1 MRFTIPICILV
12 TVLAVDAT
20 PARAQTPPHP
30 PAGPPAAG
38 LADKSLEDLMS
49 VEVGTVFGAAKREQ
63 RVTEA
68 PSSVTIVTVED
79 IRTFGWRTLA
89 EALTSVR
96 GFYVTNDRNY
106 SYVGVRGF
114 SRPTDY
120 NNRILVLVNGHRF
133 NDNVYDQA
141 LVGLEF
147 PIDMALVERIEV
159 IRGPGSALYG
169 TSAFFAVVNVVVRP
183 GGAVGGSE
191 SSVEAGSFGTFRLH
205 TSYGRRSASGVDS
218 LLSVSH
224 VSSAGQRLLYFPEY
238 DEPDFNFGVNRDA
251 DGESATSL
259 FGSVGR
265 GRFTMQGAFVH
276 RRKTIPTGSYDT
288 TFDDRNYT
296 VDDRGWV
303 DGMVTG
309 TFGGAAL
316 TGRAFADYSRYFGA
330 YFNLADDR
338 LLDDSGH
345 GAWVGVE
352 GSALKRVGE
361 RHQVTS
367 GVEFRRNLWQDQTS
381 TYLNPAEVSLDSQY
395 RSSQAAVYAQDEIA
409 LHRHLTATVG
419 ARYDWWSLTGGTAT
433 PRAGLVYRTDADTA
447 VKALYGEAYRA
458 PTVYETYYYPD
469 DKRVLRPE
477 RLRTSEVVYEQ
488 YVGGTLRLTATG
500 YLTNARNLISQRA
513 DYVFENRE
521 QARSRGVEIEAE
533 RRWTSGLLLRGSF
546 VAQRTVDPI
555 ADAELS
561 NSPRRLA
568 LVQAS
573 APLWRRRVSIAAE
586 SQYVGRR
593 FSTLGTPIDGVWLT
607 NVNINV
613 TPPRRTVSIA
623 ARVGNVFDT
632 AYAHPVGVEFRQDV
646 IPQDGRSASVRA
658 TLRF

>member
-1 MRFTIPICILV
+1 MQLTLPSALLLL
-12 TVLAVDAT
+12 TVLAGAAAPV
-20 PARAQTPPHP
+20 RAQTPPADP
-30 PAGPPAAG
+30 PPGR

-68 PSSVTIVTVED
+68 PSSVTLVTAED

-141 LVGLEF
+141 LVGNEF
-147 PIDMALVERIEV
+147 PIDMALVDRIEV

-169 TSAFFAVVNVVVRP
+169 TSAFFAVVNVVLRP

-191 SSVEAGSFGTFRLH
+191 SSVEAGSFDTFRLRS
-205 TSYGRRSASGVDS
+205 SYGRRSASGIDG

-224 VSSAGQRLLYFPEY
+224 VSSGGQALLYFPEY
-238 DEPDFNFGVNRDA
+238 DQPDFNFGINRDA
-251 DGESATSL
+251 DAESATSL

-265 GRFTMQGAFVH
+265 GRLTVQGAYVH
-276 RRKTIPTGSYDT
+276 RRKVIPTGSYDT
-288 TFDDRNYT
+288 TLDDRNYT
-296 VDDRGWV
+296 DDDRGWI
-303 DGMVTG
+303 DGLVTG
-309 TFGGAAL
+309 AFKGAAL
-316 TGRAFADYSRYFGA
+316 TGRAFADVSRYRGQ
-330 YFNLADDR
+330 YYYIGSDNYSEDKGD
-338 LLDDSGH
+338 

-352 GSALKRVGE
+352 GTASTRIGE

-367 GVEFRRNLWQDQTS
+367 GAEYRRNLWQNQSSIDID
-381 TYLNPAEVSLDSQY
+381 PAAVLLDSRY
-395 RSSQAAVYAQDEIA
+395 RSNQVAVYAQDEIA
-409 LHRHLTATVG
+409 LHRRLTATVG

-447 VKALYGEAYRA
+447 IKALYGEAYRA

-469 DKRVLRPE
+469 DQRVLRPE

-500 YLTNARNLISQRA
+500 YVTKARNLISQRA

-546 VAQRTVDPI
+546 VAQQTRDPI
-555 ADAELS
+555 ADVELS

-568 LVQAS
+568 LLQAS
-573 APLWRRRVSIAAE
+573 APLWRRRVSVAAE
-586 SQYVGRR
+586 SQYVGGR
-593 FSTLGTPIDGVWLT
+593 FSTVGTPIDGVWLT
-607 NVNINV
+607 NVNVNV
-613 TPPRRTVSIA
+613 TPPRRTLSIS
-623 ARVGNVFDT
+623 ARVSNLFDT
-632 AYAHPVGVEFRQDV
+632 AYAHPVGVEFRQDT
-646 IPQDGRSASVRA
+646 IPQDGRSVSVRA